1 MLTALIA
8 TQRGSVERYYTCPR
22 CGARGEVEFT
32 AHGTST
38 GGGSMLAWLFGLW
51 RFRRLGD
58 FGSSG
63 NPQDDA
69 DAEQRKDADRI
80 LALIRCPACHKRPP
94 GAFFWP
100 ALRIAGL
107 GVLGLIAVS
116 IRLHLMGVPWWLGGA
131 VLAGFGLIVEI
142 RRFGRAQK
150 FATLKLAPG
159 AAALPEARVYDRIT
173 DAPSSPV
180 RALAE
185 RVPIEPMIETA
196 IAPVVAP
203 IARPA
208 VIAPPT
214 QPAPLAPGAE
224 PSMLG
229 KPD

>member
-22 CGARGEVEFT
+22 CGVRGEVEFT
-32 AHGTST
+32 AHGMSS
-38 GGGSMLAWLFGLW
+38 GGGSMLAVLFGLW
-51 RFRRLGD
+51 RLRRLSD
-58 FGSSG
+58 FGSSS
-63 NPQDDA
+63 NPQDEA
-69 DAEQRKDADRI
+69 DAEQRKDADRT
-80 LALIRCPACHKRPP
+80 LALIRCPSCHKRPP

-100 ALRIAGL
+100 ALRITGF

-116 IRLHLMGVPWWLGGA
+116 MRLYLWGVPWWVGGA
-131 VLAGFGLIVEI
+131 VMAGFGLILET
-142 RRFGRAQK
+142 RRFGRARR

-180 RALAE
+180 RAVAE
-185 RVPIEPMIETA
+185 RAPIETA
-196 IAPVVAP
+196 IVPVAAP

-208 VIAPPT
+208 VVAPPP
-214 QPAPLAPGAE
+214 QPAPLPQGAE

>member
-32 AHGTST
+32 AHGM
-38 GGGSMLAWLFGLW
+38 GGSFSMLGWLFSLW

-100 ALRIAGL
+100 ALRIVGL

-142 RRFGRAQK
+142 RRFGRAQH

-159 AAALPEARVYDRIT
+159 ADPLPEARVYDRVT

-185 RVPIEPMIETA
+185 RVPIEPVATPIHRPA
-196 IAPVVAP
+196 VVAP
-203 IARPA
+203 
-208 VIAPPT
+208 PP
-214 QPAPLAPGAE
+214 QPAPLSPGAE